1 MPTPPNTAPEGSCFC
16 RSAETCT
23 CPKCPRCDAPLNGH
37 THFPPLNRQEE
48 AQVQVDKFDRKAWDH
63 AVDEVF
69 GPCME
74 PVL

>member
-1 MPTPPNTAPEGSCFC
+1 MPTPPNKAPEGSCFC

-23 CPKCPRCDAPLNGH
+23 CPKCPRCGHPANGH
-37 THFPPLNRQEE
+37 THDPAVLHLERLTKQSAFPHTKGS
-48 AQVQVDKFDRKAWDH
+48 VY
-63 AVDEVF
+63 